1 MPKPWVIGLGSF
13 ASGVVLT
20 SGAWTA
26 FPSRPA
32 PPVSKEETKVPET
45 DDELR
50 KANANLTDSLH
61 QCDRQLADLR
71 EGMKI
76 PDRPVA
82 SAQPNEERDG
92 GRWGG
97 GRRNRGEP
105 TAEDWERMAQ
115 LGVVRVRIPCIR
127 DTPWKP
133 SERAIDRLGLSDRD
147 AKAIEEA
154 YAASNKRVLDQVKPL
169 CAKAL
174 GSADVADKMG
184 ATACIDAIQNS
195 AKRADPKAAKDALSR
210 VAEVQAGKRTTQ
222 AGADSIPLEQL
233 ANVLAGESK
242 TFEADLAKKLGPEEA
257 KRIAND
263 PAMCSE
269 RRVLRTS
276 DEPIEREGGGG
287 EGNPRGRGRRGGGG
301 GE

>member
-1 MPKPWVIGLGSF
+1 MPKPWIIGLGSF

-26 FPSRPA
+26 FPARSA
-32 PPVSKEETKVPET
+32 PPVSKEDAGAAVPET
-45 DDELR
+45 DEELR

-61 QCDRQLADLR
+61 QCDRQLAELR

-76 PDRPVA
+76 PDRPAA
-82 SAQPNEERDG
+82 SAQPNEDRDG

-97 GRRNRGEP
+97 RRRDRGEP
-105 TAEDWERMAQ
+105 TTEDWERMAQ

-133 SERAIDRLGLSDRD
+133 SERAVDRLGLTHTDV
-147 AKAIEEA
+147 KAIEEA
-154 YAASNKRVLDQVKPL
+154 YAASNKRVLDQIKPL
-169 CAKAL
+169 CAKAV
-174 GSADVADKMG
+174 GSADAADKIG
-184 ATACIDAIQNS
+184 GPGCIDAIQNS

-210 VAEVQAGKRTTQ
+210 AAEVQAGKRTAQ
-222 AGADSIPLEQL
+222 LGADSLPLEQL
-233 ANVLAGESK
+233 ANVLAVEGR
-242 TFEADLAKKLGPEEA
+242 TFESDLAKKLGPDEA

-276 DEPIEREGGGG
+276 DEPPEREGGG
-287 EGNPRGRGRRGGGG
+287 RRGGRGD
-301 GE
+301 

>member
-26 FPSRPA
+26 FPSRTA
-32 PPVSKEETKVPET
+32 PPVSKEDAGAVPET

-61 QCDRQLADLR
+61 QCDRQLAELR

-92 GRWGG
+92 GRWAG
-97 GRRNRGEP
+97 GRGRNRGEP
-105 TAEDWERMAQ
+105 TTEDWERMAQ

-133 SERAIDRLGLSDRD
+133 TERAVDRLGLTHTDV
-147 AKAIEEA
+147 KAIEEA
-154 YAASNKRVLDQVKPL
+154 YAASNKRVLDQIKPL

-174 GSADVADKMG
+174 GSPEVADKVG
-184 ATACIDAIQNS
+184 ASACIDAIQNTARKS
-195 AKRADPKAAKDALSR
+195 DPKAAKDALSR
-210 VAEVQAGKRTTQ
+210 AAEVQAGKRAATPS
-222 AGADSIPLEQL
+222 GADSIPLEQL

-242 TFEADLAKKLGPEEA
+242 TFEAELAKKLGPEEA

-269 RRVLRTS
+269 RRVLRTT
-276 DEPIEREGGGG
+276 DEPPEREGA
-287 EGNPRGRGRRGGGG
+287 GRRGGRGD
-301 GE
+301 

>member
-26 FPSRPA
+26 FPSRSA
-32 PPVSKEETKVPET
+32 PPVSKEDAGAVPET
-45 DDELR
+45 DDELQ

-61 QCDRQLADLR
+61 QCDRQLAELR

-92 GRWGG
+92 GRF
-97 GRRNRGEP
+97 GRRRDRGEP
-105 TAEDWERMAQ
+105 TSEDWERMAQ

-133 SERAIDRLGLSDRD
+133 SERQIDRLGLSHTDV
-147 AKAIEEA
+147 KAIEEA
-154 YAASNKRVLDQVKPL
+154 YAASNKRVLDQIQPL
-169 CAKAL
+169 CGKAL
-174 GSADVADKMG
+174 GSPEVAAKVG

-195 AKRADPKAAKDALSR
+195 AKKADPKAAKDALSR
-210 VAEVQAGKRTTQ
+210 AAEVQAGKRSAA
-222 AGADSIPLEQL
+222 AGDDTVPLEQL

-242 TFEADLAKKLGPEEA
+242 AFEAELARKLGPEEA

-263 PAMCSE
+263 PTMCSE

-276 DEPIEREGGGG
+276 DEPPEREGG
-287 EGNPRGRGRRGGGG
+287 RRGGRN
-301 GE
+301 E

>member
-13 ASGVVLT
+13 ATGVVLT

-26 FPSRPA
+26 FPSRQA
-32 PPVSKEETKVPET
+32 PRVTADDAGASAPET

-61 QCDRQLADLR
+61 QCDRQLAELR
-71 EGMKI
+71 EGAKI

-92 GRWGG
+92 GRFA
-97 GRRNRGEP
+97 GRRRDRGEP

-127 DTPWKP
+127 DKPWTPT
-133 SERAIDRLGLSDRD
+133 ERAVDRLGLTHTDV
-147 AKAIEEA
+147 KAIEEA
-154 YAASNKRVLDQVKPL
+154 YAASNKRVLDQIKPL

-174 GSADVADKMG
+174 GSAEVADKVG
-184 ATACIDAIQNS
+184 ATACIDAIQNT
-195 AKRADPKAAKDALSR
+195 ARQADPKAAKDALSR
-210 VAEVQAGKRTTQ
+210 AAEVQAGKRTP
-222 AGADSIPLEQL
+222 GGGGDSMPLEQL

-242 TFEADLAKKLGPEEA
+242 AFESELARKLGPEEA

-269 RRVLRTS
+269 RRVLRTT
-276 DEPIEREGGGG
+276 DEPPERDGRAERG
-287 EGNPRGRGRRGGGG
+287 GRGR
-301 GE
+301 